1 MSADIALLL
10 ALFCAGLALAQT
22 PCGPV
27 RGFDPLAGGRF
38 AVAATEPSGPPAF
51 VFVLLPSETG
61 LVDLDGGCCPRAL
74 SGNSPIRAIA
84 EFVTGDAV
92 AALVDAPAEWRG
104 LNGVST
110 SRIEP
115 VHADPVGVAIKALR
129 ETYRVPVWFVGTSR
143 GGDLR
148 RERRIAPFGRVS
160 TRQRRP
166 DFVRERRCA
175 RQFAVLSE
183 RRIPATIGEDRHA
196 GAGLGPRRRQMR
208 ALPARRRTAH
218 RRDGK
223 REPARV
229 PRTARLRR
237 TPALSFS
244 EGIAS
249 RKLVAIY

>member
-61 LVDLDGGCCPRAL
+61 LVDLDGGRCPRAL

-84 EFVTGDAV
+84 DFVAGDAV

-143 GGDLR
+143 GAISAANAASRLSGESAPDSVVLTSSVNAGAR
-148 RERRIAPFGRVS
+148 GNLPFLANDVSQLQLAKIATPVLVLGHAEDKCVRFPPADVQRIAATASASP
-160 TRQRRP
+160 
-166 DFVRERRCA
+166 REC
-175 RQFAVLSE
+175 
-183 RRIPATIGEDRHA
+183 
-196 GAGLGPRRRQMR
+196 
-208 ALPARRRTAH
+208 
-218 RRDGK
+218 
-223 REPARV
+223 REPHGFVEHQR
-229 PRTARLRR
+229 
-237 TPALSFS
+237 
-244 EGIAS
+244 
-249 RKLVAIY
+249 